1 MRYDFNSII
10 YVDEA
15 ELTSLTGWSKK
26 TQQAYRSQR
35 KVPYIKLGAKIWYP
49 LSAVLNVNT
58 SHFEA
63 KQS

>member
-1 MRYDFNSII
+1 MRYDFNGIPH
-10 YVDEA
+10 VDEV

-26 TQQAYRSQR
+26 TQQVYRSQR

-63 KQS
+63 KPA